1 MILSG
6 NEIKI
11 RAKNEWEDYKMKRK
25 GLFTKGL
32 ALAMAACLAFGM
44 KAPVIARDLTLPL
57 DPVAESDVEL
67 CEETTG
73 TLIFEGDT
81 NVSYE
86 SNDASWLT
94 KAADDDVITVVYT
107 CTVEAN
113 AGWGVLGWGATIDD
127 VWKDG
132 PSLSASETNA
142 TDTMVASMTV
152 AEFKK
157 TMGITDSSV
166 ISFIKL
172 GAWNG
177 GKIISLT
184 VSSAED
190 APKVEGA
197 EEIVLEAPKDLEG
210 DYLYLLTEPTTIGIY
225 PNDYCLGCNPGTT
238 MYITVE
244 MESNGP
250 FGGCMGV
257 CVNNWAWQPN
267 EFSSDSDNKCTLEL
281 FITPFQD
288 CFQFQIWWM
297 GGTQLGIKSITV
309 EKAIDYRV
317 PGAAAEE
324 EEPARDPYAGNANA
338 SHSGYV
344 DMADASWWTERE
356 LTLAEL
362 IGDVDPATVTS
373 IVFNGETDFFLGYNS
388 ATTWVQNDA
397 SARTYNVTDV
407 LLGSNGDKE
416 YALKMCLSKGNG
428 VSYRITWDVYTNG
441 ATPATDSSA
450 SSNTQTTSYTFDVNE
465 NGNYESYEFDLNALF
480 PDAQVGDTVDVTVTL
495 SSTGG
500 WFGGCIGYNDATATW
515 QNPQIDTL
523 DTPYTVTVPIL
534 YASGTTGQVQ
544 QWWIGGADVTATI
557 NYTWN
562 QQ

>member
-1 MILSG
+1 
-6 NEIKI
+6 
-11 RAKNEWEDYKMKRK
+11 MKRK
-25 GLFTKGL
+25 GLFAKGL
-32 ALAMAACLAFGM
+32 ALAMAACLAFGL
-44 KAPVIARDLTLPL
+44 KAPVVAKDLTLSL
-57 DPVAESDVEL
+57 DPAEPTIEL

-86 SNDASWLT
+86 SSDASWLMN
-94 KAADDDVITVVYT
+94 AADEDVITVVYT
-107 CTVEAN
+107 CTVEGN

-177 GKIISLT
+177 GKIVSLT

-197 EEIVLEAPKDLEG
+197 EEIVLEAPKALEG
-210 DYLYLLTEPTTIGIY
+210 DYLYIFEKAGDLKIY

-244 MESNGP
+244 LESNGP
-250 FGGCMGV
+250 FSGGMGI
-257 CVNNWAWQPN
+257 CVNNWAWQQNPF
-267 EFSSDSDNKCTLEL
+267 ESDEDNTCTIDL
-281 FITPFQD
+281 FITPLQD

-297 GGTQLGIKSITV
+297 GGTQVGIKSITV

-317 PGAAAEE
+317 PGAAEE
-324 EEPARDPYAGNANA
+324 EEEATRDPYAGNANA
-338 SHSGYV
+338 SFSGYV
-344 DMADASWWTERE
+344 DLADASWWTEKE
-356 LTLAEL
+356 LTMAEL
-362 IGDVDPATVTS
+362 LGNVDPATVTS
-373 IVFNGETDFFLGYNS
+373 IVFNGETSFTVGYNS
-388 ATTWVQNDA
+388 TTVQDVATG
-397 SARTYNVTDV
+397 SAWKQTAGMSTTVTDAYLV
-407 LLGSNGDKE
+407 DDPADTID
-416 YALKMCLSKGNG
+416 YAVKLCLSKGDS
-428 VSYRITWDVYTNG
+428 VAYRLTWDVYTNG
-441 ATPATDSSA
+441 ATPAVDPSTGGGA
-450 SSNTQTTSYTFDVNE
+450 QTPSNTATASYVFDPTAAQGDKFV
-465 NGNYESYEFDLNALF
+465 FDLNAMF
-480 PDAQVGDTVDVTVTL
+480 PQAQVGDTVDVTLTL
-495 SSTGG
+495 TSAGG
-500 WFGGCIGYNDATATW
+500 WFGGGFGFNDETVTW
-515 QNPQIDTL
+515 TQQQVDAL
-523 DTPYTVTVPIL
+523 DTQYTATVPIL
-534 YASGTTGQVQ
+534 YAAGTTAQVE
-544 QWWIGGADVTATI
+544 QWWVGGADVTATV
-557 NYTWN
+557 NCTLN